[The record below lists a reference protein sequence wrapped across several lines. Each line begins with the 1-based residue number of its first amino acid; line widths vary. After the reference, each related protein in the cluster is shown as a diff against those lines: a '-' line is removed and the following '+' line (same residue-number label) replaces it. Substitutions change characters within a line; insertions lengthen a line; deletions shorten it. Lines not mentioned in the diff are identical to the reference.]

1 MENVEAMIYNEK
13 DFLPGQ
19 QHKILTV
26 KQAKDQALAFPC
38 FAS

>member
-1 MENVEAMIYNEK
+1 MENVEAMMYNKK
-13 DFLPGQ
+13 DFLPGR

-38 FAS
+38 SAA